1 MLNFIRYSQSEL
13 FQTIRFSADALGGS
27 CHIYTQISLNE
38 AIHSITK
45 LGMRERNYSKML
57 RITLAVLVGFSV
69 WAALFIGSISLLFKS
84 VSNSLNMAELNNEPS
99 MLIFLILLGINYAVI
114 AGLITAGTANITR
127 RAR

>member
-1 MLNFIRYSQSEL
+1 
-13 FQTIRFSADALGGS
+13 
-27 CHIYTQISLNE
+27 
-38 AIHSITK
+38 
-45 LGMRERNYSKML
+45 MRERNYSEMV
-57 RITLAVLVGFSV
+57 RNTLAVLVGFSV